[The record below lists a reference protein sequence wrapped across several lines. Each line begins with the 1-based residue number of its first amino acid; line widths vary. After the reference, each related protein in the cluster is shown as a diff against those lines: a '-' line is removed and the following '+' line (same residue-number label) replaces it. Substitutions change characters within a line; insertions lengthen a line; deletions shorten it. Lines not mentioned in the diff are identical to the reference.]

1 MNQDTEKDEDGSKM
15 YQQCILHETRMVT
28 ENGGRVGRTKTT
40 TETLTLKEEEET
52 LTLALDLSGIP
63 LHTQNGQP
71 LQWCPPP
78 PFIAQGGKTVT
89 KGGRL
94 NVPFHTRGCARK
106 AHHRYTLQIL
116 TGYKYTKWMCN
127 VAHRTFTPLARFS
140 ASGRKSSRQRHILLY
155 NHHDHTHP
163 YHPY

>member
-1 MNQDTEKDEDGSKM
+1 M
-15 YQQCILHETRMVT
+15 YQQGILHEAKNDYRKLVAASAAPK
-28 ENGGRVGRTKTT
+28 RLQK
-40 TETLTLKEEEET
+40 TLTRQEEEET

-140 ASGRKSSRQRHILLY
+140 ASGRKSSRQRATSGFRLGVVFFTTSRPCIS
-155 NHHDHTHP
+155 
-163 YHPY
+163 